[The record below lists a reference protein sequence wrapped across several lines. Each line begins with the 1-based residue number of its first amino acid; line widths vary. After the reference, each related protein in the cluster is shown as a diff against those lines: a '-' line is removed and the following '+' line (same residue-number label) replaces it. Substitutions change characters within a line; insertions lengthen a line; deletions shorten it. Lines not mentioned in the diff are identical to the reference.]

1 MPAKSKRKRKVITAA
16 AAAGRAEEQATDA
29 MDVIPD
35 TDVASSDNETMP
47 PVVQSLP
54 KLKKIKKFRMP
65 PPPSPPTRTPPP
77 PPNSPPSSPELF
89 SQNYVAKAKNINL
102 TPEQDDHLANWFKER
117 PFLYDLRERDYKNE
131 SKKREEWKSLAN
143 VFGCDWE
150 YLAKYAK
157 GLRDRVGK
165 LLRREEGA
173 SGSSPA
179 AFTDREIFI
188 LEKYRFLREHLRR
201 VSDSRKRR
209 TSVGLQRQ
217 RSYTPDD
224 PPPLPSMEGADEEA
238 NTSSSFNTNRVS
250 SVSL

>member
-89 SQNYVAKAKNINL
+89 SQNYVAKTKYSL
-102 TPEQDDHLANWFKER
+102 TPEQDDHLADWFKVR

-143 VFGCDWE
+143 VFGCDWQ